1 MIGMIH
7 SIDRLRWLFDAEIES
22 VQALVQPPV
31 SERGVEHT
39 ALALLE
45 FANGAQASLVAHRSP
60 VAGHPRSHR
69 YELFGERL
77 NAYCSVGSFAQQD
90 LHLAGDGADE
100 RLTITDDAP
109 FVAEMR
115 EFTSAL
121 LENRAPSP
129 SLGEAEIALGA
140 VLAIYESA
148 RSRQPI
154 NLREFLGATLPPRN

>member
-7 SIDRLRWLFDAEIES
+7 AIDRLRWLLDVEITT

-31 SERGVEHT
+31 SERGVENT
-39 ALALLE
+39 ALTLLE

-60 VAGHPRSHR
+60 VAGHQRSHR
-69 YELFGERL
+69 YELFGEHL
-77 NAYCSVGSFAQQD
+77 NAYCSVGSFAHQE
-90 LHLAGDGADE
+90 LHLAGDGAGE
-100 RLTITDDAP
+100 RLIVTDDTP

-121 LENRAPSP
+121 VEGRAPSP
-129 SLGEAEIALGA
+129 NLGEAEIALGA

-148 RSRQPI
+148 RRRQPI
-154 NLREFLGATLPPRN
+154 NLREFLGDTVRFRT